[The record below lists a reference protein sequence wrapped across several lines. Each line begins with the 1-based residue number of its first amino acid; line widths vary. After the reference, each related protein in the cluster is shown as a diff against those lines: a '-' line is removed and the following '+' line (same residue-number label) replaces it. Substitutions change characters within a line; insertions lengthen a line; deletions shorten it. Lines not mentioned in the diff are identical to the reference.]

1 MSFRRTNNTH
11 DQWLSY
17 CQEQETAL
25 HATGLPA
32 ELFRRADLLQG
43 FLRDGT
49 FRPADGGEVFLTQIP
64 DTSFLAL
71 EEFINGYF
79 DFQDTFPAL
88 QQERLRRFQRY
99 G

>member
-1 MSFRRTNNTH
+1 MSFRRTKNAH

-17 CQEQETAL
+17 CQGQETSL

-49 FRPADGGEVFLTQIP
+49 FQPADGGEVFLSRIP
-64 DTSFLAL
+64 DTSFVAL

-79 DFQDTFPAL
+79 DFQDAFSAL